1 MKKHITITLPL
12 ILFAATAMA
21 SCGNR
26 HNTEEIVTP
35 NQEQSTTTQDQGKEL
50 APDFTLSDINGKPF
64 TLSSLR
70 GRIVV
75 IDFWGSW
82 CGWCI
87 KGMPEMKEYYAKY
100 KDRMEIVGVDCGD
113 TEAAWKA
120 AVEKYEL
127 PWTHVYNPK
136 GMGDITGLYQIQG
149 FPTKIIVGKDG
160 EVVKTVIGED
170 LAFYTALDEIM
181 KK

>member
-21 SCGNR
+21 NCGNR
-26 HNTEEIVTP
+26 HNTEKTVTP

-75 IDFWGSW
+75 IDFG
-82 CGWCI
+82 
-87 KGMPEMKEYYAKY
+87 
-100 KDRMEIVGVDCGD
+100 
-113 TEAAWKA
+113 AAGA
-120 AVEKYEL
+120 A
-127 PWTHVYNPK
+127 
-136 GMGDITGLYQIQG
+136 G
-149 FPTKIIVGKDG
+149 
-160 EVVKTVIGED
+160 
-170 LAFYTALDEIM
+170 A
-181 KK
+181 